1 MEKGNQPSLSLFQ
14 GLEQVKGHWETHHL
28 KMVGERVKQ
37 NKENK
42 IILPSTVS
50 SCTSRSISASLTA
63 NLDAITVEEGKR
75 ELERERGEH
84 EDTARRPFQ
93 IKRKNTKI
101 YGTREYTEHKS
112 RLYGARAKGGAG
124 LCKLYCGRMKGE
136 SLWSAVCV

>member
-14 GLEQVKGHWETHHL
+14 GLEQVKGHWETRHL

-63 NLDAITVEEGKR
+63 NLDAITVEEW
-75 ELERERGEH
+75 EERERGEH
-84 EDTARRPFQ
+84 EDTAQRRPFQ
-93 IKRKNTKI
+93 MKRKNTKV

-124 LCKLYCGRMKGE
+124 PLQAI
-136 SLWSAVCV
+136 LWTHER